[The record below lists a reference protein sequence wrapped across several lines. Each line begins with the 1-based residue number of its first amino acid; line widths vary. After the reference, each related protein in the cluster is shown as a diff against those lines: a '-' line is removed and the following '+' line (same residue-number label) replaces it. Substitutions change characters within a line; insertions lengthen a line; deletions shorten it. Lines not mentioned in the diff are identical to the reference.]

1 MLQFG
6 MPTLIEIDDLEET
19 MKFCQELG
27 LTFIELNMNLPQ
39 YQTERLE
46 NVSYLKSLKEKYG
59 IGYTIH
65 LDENLNVC
73 DFNKAVAA
81 AYTDTVARTVRVAHA
96 LDAPILNL
104 HMNHGVHFTLPERK
118 VFLFERYF
126 EDYMESW
133 KKFCAVCE
141 SAIRD
146 SKIKIC
152 IENTDGYKDFEKVAI
167 EHALQGKAF
176 GLTWDIGHS
185 HSAANIDE
193 KFILAHGD
201 KLCHFHVHDGLEKSD
216 HLALGDGEIDL
227 LQRLGI
233 AESRQCRCVIET
245 KTAESLKKS
254 VSWLK
259 KNGFM

>member
-1 MLQFG
+1 MLRFG
-6 MPTLIEIDDLEET
+6 MPTLIEIDDLEDT
-19 MKFCQELG
+19 MRFCRELG
-27 LTFIELNMNLPQ
+27 LAFIELNMNLPR
-39 YQTERLE
+39 YQADRLE
-46 NVSYLKSLKEKYG
+46 NISYLKSLKEKYG

-65 LDENLNVC
+65 LDENLNAC

-81 AYTDTVARTVRVAHA
+81 AYADTVERTVRAARA

-118 VFLFERYF
+118 VFLFEQYF

-141 SAIRD
+141 SAIGD
-146 SKIKIC
+146 SEIKIC
-152 IENTDGYKDFEKVAI
+152 IENTDGYKDFEKSAI
-167 EHALQGKAF
+167 EHALQSYAF

-185 HSAANIDE
+185 HSSANIDE

-201 KLCHFHVHDGLEKSD
+201 KLRHFHIHDGLGKSN

-227 LQRLGI
+227 FQRLSI
-233 AESRQCRCVIET
+233 AESLQCRCVIET

-254 VSWLK
+254 AAWLK
-259 KNGFM
+259 ANGFM

>member
-1 MLQFG
+1 MLRFG
-6 MPTLIEIDDLEET
+6 MPTLIEIDDLEDT
-19 MKFCQELG
+19 MRFCRELG
-27 LTFIELNMNLPQ
+27 LAFIELNMNLPR
-39 YQTERLE
+39 YQADRLE
-46 NVSYLKSLKEKYG
+46 NISYLKSLKEKYG

-65 LDENLNVC
+65 LDENLNIC

-81 AYTDTVARTVRVAHA
+81 AYSDTVARTVRVARA

-118 VFLFERYF
+118 VFLFEQYF

-141 SAIRD
+141 SAIGD
-146 SKIKIC
+146 SEIKIC
-152 IENTDGYKDFEKVAI
+152 IENTDDYKDFEKSAI
-167 EHALQGKAF
+167 EHALQSDAF

-185 HSAANIDE
+185 YSSANIDE
-193 KFILAHGD
+193 KFILAHGE
-201 KLCHFHVHDGLEKSD
+201 KLRHFHVHDGLGKSA

-227 LQRLGI
+227 FQRLNI
-233 AESRQCRCVIET
+233 AESHQCRCVIET

-254 VSWLK
+254 AAWLK
-259 KNGFM
+259 ANGFM

>member
-1 MLQFG
+1 MLRFG
-6 MPTLIEIDDLEET
+6 MPTLIEIDDLEDT
-19 MKFCQELG
+19 MRFCRELG
-27 LTFIELNMNLPQ
+27 LAFIELNMNLPQ
-39 YQTERLE
+39 YQADRLE
-46 NVSYLKSLKEKYG
+46 NISYLKSLKEKYG

-65 LDENLNVC
+65 LDENLNAC

-81 AYTDTVARTVRVAHA
+81 AYADTVERTVRAARA

-118 VFLFERYF
+118 VFLFEQYF

-141 SAIRD
+141 SAIGD
-146 SKIKIC
+146 SEIKIC
-152 IENTDGYKDFEKVAI
+152 IENTDGYKDFEKSAM
-167 EHALQGKAF
+167 EYALQSDAF

-185 HSAANIDE
+185 HSSANIDE
-193 KFILAHGD
+193 KFILAQGD
-201 KLCHFHVHDGLEKSD
+201 KLRHFHIHDGLGKSN

-227 LQRLGI
+227 FQRLSI

-254 VSWLK
+254 AAWLK
-259 KNGFM
+259 ENGFM

>member
-1 MLQFG
+1 
-6 MPTLIEIDDLEET
+6 MPTLIEIDDLEDT
-19 MKFCQELG
+19 MRFCRELG
-27 LTFIELNMNLPQ
+27 LAFIELNMNLPQ

-46 NVSYLKSLKEKYG
+46 NISYLKSLKEKYG

-65 LDENLNVC
+65 LDENLNAC

-81 AYTDTVARTVRVAHA
+81 AYADTVERTVRAARA

-104 HMNHGVHFTLPERK
+104 HINHGVHFTLPERK
-118 VFLFERYF
+118 VFLFEQYF

-141 SAIRD
+141 SAIGD
-146 SKIKIC
+146 SEIKIC
-152 IENTDGYKDFEKVAI
+152 IENTDGYKDFEKAAI
-167 EHALQGKAF
+167 EHALQSNAF

-185 HSAANIDE
+185 HSSANIDE

-201 KLCHFHVHDGLEKSD
+201 KLRHFHIHDGLGKSN

-227 LQRLGI
+227 FQRLSI
-233 AESRQCRCVIET
+233 AESRQCQCVIET

-254 VSWLK
+254 AAWLK
-259 KNGFM
+259 ANGFM